1 MEERLA
7 CSSYTRTRIFHHAR
21 REGCQSC
28 KDRTKAGGMYSSAFV
43 KRNPAL
49 GLVGLHKRGIVFCAG
64 WLRVRFL
71 CRLWMRRQSQ
81 GSFAISPSH
90 ESQALQLTYCQ
101 ASHVFLRMS
110 TLFQLFSDEYSPV
123 SGLRVIATPLFE
135 LVLAG
140 RGTRRAKSVFLD
152 I

>member
-1 MEERLA
+1 MVSSALETFSIAKELSCVGGGLVDLWEVDSEERLA

-28 KDRTKAGGMYSSAFV
+28 KGRTKAGGMYSSAFV

-90 ESQALQLTYCQ
+90 ESRALQLTYCPD
-101 ASHVFLRMS
+101 SHVFLTYCQGS
-110 TLFQLFSDEYSPV
+110 H
-123 SGLRVIATPLFE
+123 I
-135 LVLAG
+135 
-140 RGTRRAKSVFLD
+140 
-152 I
+152 